1 MFFTLGRESA
11 PAELPLPSWP
21 CHPKRTPTAL
31 KFTQVPI
38 GSELAASRGQVHGV
52 GAGAAHG
59 PATLLVTA
67 LALVV
72 RASLLVYGAH
82 FPELGVRRAATL
94 TVAAGGVLG
103 VLVSISSVGAGAI
116 GVTALIILE
125 QVRTR
130 LTAGGRRIRTLS
142 PTLISL
148 RNRKFE
154 SISLQRRVQCEP
166 GFVARTDLPL
176 RRLIRINGLVCERD
190 DLFNGLHIYDRGV
203 LEKENQS
210 NGPAGFAWRS

>member
-38 GSELAASRGQVHGV
+38 GSELAASLGQVHGV

-82 FPELGVRRAATL
+82 FPELGVRQAATL

-130 LTAGGRRIRTLS
+130 LTAGGKWIRTIGSAPQQALC
-142 PTLISL
+142 
-148 RNRKFE
+148 R
-154 SISLQRRVQCEP
+154 
-166 GFVARTDLPL
+166 ARD
-176 RRLIRINGLVCERD
+176 ER
-190 DLFNGLHIYDRGV
+190 
-203 LEKENQS
+203 
-210 NGPAGFAWRS
+210 PRSR

>member
-1 MFFTLGRESA
+1 MFLRLDANQRLRNSQ
-11 PAELPLPSWP
+11 LPSWP

-38 GSELAASRGQVHGV
+38 GSELAASLGQVHGV

-94 TVAAGGVLG
+94 TIAAGGVLG

-116 GVTALIILE
+116 GVTAPIILK

-130 LTAGGRRIRTLS
+130 LTAGAKRIRTLS
-142 PTLISL
+142 PTA
-148 RNRKFE
+148 
-154 SISLQRRVQCEP
+154 CDAP
-166 GFVARTDLPL
+166 GSHKVR
-176 RRLIRINGLVCERD
+176 C
-190 DLFNGLHIYDRGV
+190 
-203 LEKENQS
+203 
-210 NGPAGFAWRS
+210 